1 MSDVVVCCAD
11 IPEGDA
17 DAIAGGILAMG
28 GNYTTKVTTLVTHIV
43 ALSLENDMCE
53 IAKQRNLNCRFV
65 LPHWFDDC
73 LKLGRK
79 IDERP
84 YELPDAEILQTM
96 DIKAPNGR
104 LRNEHVRDA
113 LDPHPEN
120 QSINRKEKVT
130 IFKGKIFML
139 SRDLGI
145 GDYLRGVLVQMIK
158 MSDGSVTDNLRE
170 ANYLVCKY
178 REGKEFKQASRA
190 GIDVGNLAWLYYLIT
205 HDQWTSPLR
214 RLLHYP
220 IARHGL
226 PGFQNLKISL
236 SNYSGEARTYMENL
250 IAATGAEC
258 TKTLRQENTHL
269 ITAHDKSE
277 KCSAAK
283 DWNIHMINHLWLEDS
298 YAQWHMQSVTKK
310 RYTHFPPRTN
320 LGEVVGQTQIDRKVI
335 ERCFLSDDDTEMA
348 DAPTTNEGASKS
360 KGSSFAT
367 DRSSPTPSKAT
378 RKRQLQNG
386 GVKDEPEKYQTPIV
400 GRHAAAGK
408 ESITPMTTG
417 SRRSKDVAM
426 AKLQDYT
433 PDIALY
439 EKERKRVGGVVHGG
453 RRKNDEANVKTG
465 SKRSMDPADTD
476 DDIVEN
482 NKKQRTGPASAS
494 MHLLISG
501 YKRWVGKP
509 KEEDAETVSQLSPCY
524 YLALTISETT
534 SRARNHCG
542 S

>member
-28 GNYTTKVTTLVTHIV
+28 GNYTTKITTLVTHIV

-84 YELPDAEILQTM
+84 YELPDAEILQTL
-96 DIKAPNGR
+96 DNKAPNGR
-104 LRNEHVRDA
+104 LKNEHVRDA
-113 LDPHPEN
+113 MDPHPEKQPIRRN
-120 QSINRKEKVT
+120 SKVT
-130 IFKGKIFML
+130 TFKGKVFML

-145 GDYLRGVLVQMIK
+145 GEYLRGILDGMITV
-158 MSDGSVTDNLRE
+158 SGGIVTEILKE
-170 ANYLVCKY
+170 ADYLVCKY
-178 REGKEFKQASRA
+178 REGKEFKQASKA

-205 HDQWTSPLR
+205 HDQWTSPFR

-269 ITAHDKSE
+269 ITAHDQSE
-277 KCSAAK
+277 KCAAAK

-298 YAQWHMQSVTKK
+298 YAQWHLQSMTKK

-335 ERCFLSDDDTEMA
+335 ERFFLNDDDTEMV
-348 DAPTTNEGASKS
+348 DAPTTNEATSKT
-360 KGSSFAT
+360 KDSSFDT
-367 DRSSPTPSKAT
+367 NQSSPTPSKVA
-378 RKRQLQNG
+378 RKKPLQNG
-386 GVKDEPEKYQTPIV
+386 GTKDEHEKYQTPV
-400 GRHAAAGK
+400 TGRHVGVGK
-408 ESITPMTTG
+408 EDVTPLTTG
-417 SRRSKDVAM
+417 SRKSKDVAL
-426 AKLQDYT
+426 AKLHNLT

-453 RRKNDEANVKTG
+453 RRKNDESNVKVG
-465 SKRSMDPADTD
+465 LKRSIDTADTD
-476 DDIVEN
+476 DDDVD
-482 NKKQRTGPASAS
+482 NKKQRIGPAPAV

-501 YKRWVGKP
+501 YKRWIGKP
-509 KEEDAETVSQLSPCY
+509 KEEDAEIVSEPLSNQCRR
-524 YLALTISETT
+524 LTTSETT
-534 SRARNHCG
+534 SRAWNYCG